1 MINEFL
7 EIDNNKKVFEFPYL
21 TPHNYLIYEFT
32 KDISNEYNKISNIIN
47 INVGDKLGYNIELD
61 NFYIDK
67 SSVFQ
72 SLNRWYYKQTREKTL
87 YYLDKYINTNIEL
100 CSKIITYIQNNIITK
115 KKNQKYDKTLESLN
129 KLFVNLIHIVTVLR
143 ETYNADYTA
152 EHIVHDITKMKDK
165 LEKQNKVIET
175 FFSINKTDEYSNV
188 VFKNVE
194 K

>member
-32 KDISNEYNKISNIIN
+32 KDISNEYNKISDIVDIT
-47 INVGDKLGYNIELD
+47 VGDKLGYNIELD

-72 SLNRWYYKQTREKTL
+72 SFNRWYYKQTREKTL
-87 YYLDKYINTNIEL
+87 YYLDKYINSNIEL
-100 CSKIITYIQNNIITK
+100 CSKIIAYIQNNIISK
-115 KKNQKYDKTLESLN
+115 KKHQKYDKPLESLN

-143 ETYNADYTA
+143 ETYNADCSA
-152 EHIVHDITKMKDK
+152 EHIVNDITKMKEK

-188 VFKNVE
+188 VFRNVE
-194 K
+194 N